1 MHPACKRPWPLP
13 CPAEELAMTDRTPP
27 ALSIDALEDV
37 YDTLAQAIDQAGP
50 AKAQLLL
57 VKLALLQANA
67 QGDARLF
74 AQQVQA
80 ALQDL

>member
-1 MHPACKRPWPLP
+1 
-13 CPAEELAMTDRTPP
+13 MTDRTTP

-50 AKAQLLL
+50 DKAQLLL

-67 QGDARLF
+67 QGDAQLF

>member
-1 MHPACKRPWPLP
+1 
-13 CPAEELAMTDRTPP
+13 
-27 ALSIDALEDV
+27 LSIDALEDV

-50 AKAQLLL
+50 DKAQLLL

-67 QGDARLF
+67 QGDAQVF

>member
-1 MHPACKRPWPLP
+1 MNDQRKQG
-13 CPAEELAMTDRTPP
+13 
-27 ALSIDALEDV
+27 LSIDALEDV

-50 AKAQLLL
+50 DKAQLLL

-67 QGDARLF
+67 QGDSQLF

>member
-1 MHPACKRPWPLP
+1 
-13 CPAEELAMTDRTPP
+13 MTDRTPP

-50 AKAQLLL
+50 DKAQLLL

-67 QGDARLF
+67 QGDAQQF
-74 AQQVQA
+74 ARQVQA

>member
-1 MHPACKRPWPLP
+1 MNDHRKQG
-13 CPAEELAMTDRTPP
+13 
-27 ALSIDALEDV
+27 LSIDALEDV

-50 AKAQLLL
+50 DKTQLLL
-57 VKLALLQANA
+57 VKLALLQANV
-67 QGDARLF
+67 QGDGQLF

>member
-1 MHPACKRPWPLP
+1 MNDHRKQG
-13 CPAEELAMTDRTPP
+13 
-27 ALSIDALEDV
+27 LSIDALEDV

-50 AKAQLLL
+50 DKAQLLL

-67 QGDARLF
+67 QGDSELF

>member
-1 MHPACKRPWPLP
+1 
-13 CPAEELAMTDRTPP
+13 MTDRTTP

-50 AKAQLLL
+50 DKAQLLL

-67 QGDARLF
+67 QGDAQQF
-74 AQQVQA
+74 ARQVQA

>member
-1 MHPACKRPWPLP
+1 
-13 CPAEELAMTDRTPP
+13 MTDRTPP

-37 YDTLAQAIDQAGP
+37 YDTLAQAIDQAG
-50 AKAQLLL
+50 ADKAQLLL

-67 QGDARLF
+67 QGDAQVF

>member
-13 CPAEELAMTDRTPP
+13 CPAKELAMTDRTPP

-37 YDTLAQAIDQAGP
+37 YDTLAQAIDQAG
-50 AKAQLLL
+50 ADKAQLLL

-67 QGDARLF
+67 QGDAQVF

>member
-1 MHPACKRPWPLP
+1 MNDHRKQGLP
-13 CPAEELAMTDRTPP
+13 
-27 ALSIDALEDV
+27 IDALEDV

-50 AKAQLLL
+50 DKAQLLL

-67 QGDARLF
+67 QGNSQLF

>member
-27 ALSIDALEDV
+27 GLSIDALEDV

-50 AKAQLLL
+50 DKAQLLL

-67 QGDARLF
+67 QGDAQVF

>member
-1 MHPACKRPWPLP
+1 
-13 CPAEELAMTDRTPP
+13 MTDRTPP

-37 YDTLAQAIDQAGP
+37 YDTMAQAIDQAGP
-50 AKAQLLL
+50 DKAQLLL

-67 QGDARLF
+67 QGDAQVF

>member
-1 MHPACKRPWPLP
+1 
-13 CPAEELAMTDRTPP
+13 MTDHTTP

-50 AKAQLLL
+50 DKAQLLL

-67 QGDARLF
+67 QGDAQQF
-74 AQQVQA
+74 ARQVQA

>member
-1 MHPACKRPWPLP
+1 MNDHRKQG
-13 CPAEELAMTDRTPP
+13 
-27 ALSIDALEDV
+27 LSIDALEDV

-50 AKAQLLL
+50 DKTQLLL
-57 VKLALLQANA
+57 VKLALLQANV
-67 QGDARLF
+67 QGDSELF

>member
-1 MHPACKRPWPLP
+1 MNEHRKQ
-13 CPAEELAMTDRTPP
+13 

-37 YDTLAQAIDQAGP
+37 YDTLAQAIDRAGP
-50 AKAQLLL
+50 DKAQLML

-67 QGDARLF
+67 QADAQLF

>member
-1 MHPACKRPWPLP
+1 
-13 CPAEELAMTDRTPP
+13 MTDRTTP

-50 AKAQLLL
+50 DKAQLLL

-67 QGDARLF
+67 QGDAQVF

>member
-1 MHPACKRPWPLP
+1 MNDHRKQGLP
-13 CPAEELAMTDRTPP
+13 
-27 ALSIDALEDV
+27 IDALEDV

-50 AKAQLLL
+50 DKAQLLL

-67 QGDARLF
+67 QGDSRLF

>member
-1 MHPACKRPWPLP
+1 MNDHRKQGLP
-13 CPAEELAMTDRTPP
+13 
-27 ALSIDALEDV
+27 IDALEDV

-50 AKAQLLL
+50 DKTQLLL

-67 QGDARLF
+67 QGDSELF

>member
-1 MHPACKRPWPLP
+1 
-13 CPAEELAMTDRTPP
+13 MTDRTPP

-50 AKAQLLL
+50 DKAQLLL

-67 QGDARLF
+67 QGDAQVF

-80 ALQDL
+80 ALQYL

>member
-1 MHPACKRPWPLP
+1 MNEHRKQ
-13 CPAEELAMTDRTPP
+13 

-37 YDTLAQAIDQAGP
+37 YDTLAQAIDRAGP
-50 AKAQLLL
+50 DKAQLML

-67 QGDARLF
+67 QADAQLF
-74 AQQVQA
+74 VHQVQA

>member
-1 MHPACKRPWPLP
+1 MNDHRKQG
-13 CPAEELAMTDRTPP
+13 
-27 ALSIDALEDV
+27 LSIDALEDV

-50 AKAQLLL
+50 DKAQLLL

-67 QGDARLF
+67 QGNSQLF

>member
-1 MHPACKRPWPLP
+1 MNDHRKQG
-13 CPAEELAMTDRTPP
+13 
-27 ALSIDALEDV
+27 LSIDALEDV

-50 AKAQLLL
+50 DNAQLLL

-67 QGDARLF
+67 QGDSQLF

>member
-1 MHPACKRPWPLP
+1 
-13 CPAEELAMTDRTPP
+13 MTDRTTP
-27 ALSIDALEDV
+27 ALSIEALEHV

-50 AKAQLLL
+50 DKAQLLL

-67 QGDARLF
+67 QGDAQQF
-74 AQQVQA
+74 AEQVQA

>member
-1 MHPACKRPWPLP
+1 
-13 CPAEELAMTDRTPP
+13 MTDHTTP

-50 AKAQLLL
+50 DKAQLLL
-57 VKLALLQANA
+57 VKLALLQANT
-67 QGDARLF
+67 QGDAQQF
-74 AQQVQA
+74 ARQVQA

>member
-1 MHPACKRPWPLP
+1 
-13 CPAEELAMTDRTPP
+13 MTDRTPP

-50 AKAQLLL
+50 DKAQLLL

-67 QGDARLF
+67 QGDAQVF

>member
-1 MHPACKRPWPLP
+1 MNDHRKQG
-13 CPAEELAMTDRTPP
+13 
-27 ALSIDALEDV
+27 LSIDALEDV

-50 AKAQLLL
+50 DKAQLLL

-67 QGDARLF
+67 QGDSRLF

>member
-1 MHPACKRPWPLP
+1 MNDHRKQG
-13 CPAEELAMTDRTPP
+13 
-27 ALSIDALEDV
+27 LSIDALEDV

-50 AKAQLLL
+50 DKTQLLL

-67 QGDARLF
+67 QGDSELF

>member
-1 MHPACKRPWPLP
+1 MNDHRKQ
-13 CPAEELAMTDRTPP
+13 D
-27 ALSIDALEDV
+27 LSIDALEDV

-50 AKAQLLL
+50 DKAQLLL

-67 QGDARLF
+67 QGDSQLF